1 MSTVVAFLA
10 ELIRLLLPA
19 LVELW
24 KRENQPT
31 FDDADPQTE
40 LRDRLRQ
47 KVRETWGLSRT
58 NVRETS

>member
-1 MSTVVAFLA
+1 MAAVLAFLA

-24 KRENQPT
+24 RRERQPT
-31 FDDADPQTE
+31 FEDADPQTG

-47 KVRETWGLSRT
+47 KVRETWG
-58 NVRETS
+58 TS